1 MAGGVENVIGELI
14 YLQPPYIFYS
24 AGVTTAFHRERLQSA
39 VMDMRYTS
47 TPTIAS

>member
-1 MAGGVENVIGELI
+1 MAGRVENVIGELI
-14 YLQPPYIFYS
+14 YLRPSYLFYS
-24 AGVTTAFHRERLQSA
+24 TGVATAFHRERLQSA